1 MDKNIIAEFEE
12 STTDLLKTISSFRQ
26 EQFNLVPFE
35 GSWTAGQVAE
45 HLYKSESNAIRQMKG
60 NTKPTEKSDTDAN
73 EKIIRLSF
81 LNFNTKFQSPDFI
94 LPSPEPKL
102 KEKFIKRFEKTRED
116 IRKLIDTED
125 LSLTCTDFSF
135 PGIGEITRL
144 EWICF
149 VNCHSIRHTRQMNN
163 IHNELTAQKV
173 L

>member
-12 STTDLLKTISSFRQ
+12 STTDLLKTISSFLQ
-26 EQFNLVPFE
+26 EQFNAVPFE

-45 HLYKSESNAIRQMKG
+45 HLFKSESNAVRQMKG
-60 NTKPTEKSDTDAN
+60 NTRITKEREPNAHE
-73 EKIIRLSF
+73 EVIRLSF
-81 LNFNTKFQSPDFI
+81 LDFNTKFRSPDFI

-102 KEKFIKRFEKTRED
+102 KEKFISRFKKTRED

-125 LSLTCTDFSF
+125 LNLTCTDFSF
-135 PGIGEITRL
+135 PGIGEMTRL

-149 VNCHSIRHTRQMNN
+149 INCHSIRHIRQMKN
-163 IHNELTAQKV
+163 IHKELFVQKV